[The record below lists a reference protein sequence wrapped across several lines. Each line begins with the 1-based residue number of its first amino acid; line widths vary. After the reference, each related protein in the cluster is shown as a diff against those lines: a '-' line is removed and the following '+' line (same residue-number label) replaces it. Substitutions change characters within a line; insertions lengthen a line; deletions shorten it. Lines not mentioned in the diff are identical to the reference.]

1 MQIINKNRTKMKKK
15 EKKKATNIINTWME
29 NNLSK
34 SDYDNLAK
42 DIPEKLGVSK
52 RTWLNYR
59 DGYSVIGISTL
70 TELYKILLPYAI
82 DKENFTIT
90 NLINQ

>member
-1 MQIINKNRTKMKKK
+1 MRVIRKTNPKN
-15 EKKKATNIINTWME
+15 NIQQWME
-29 NNLSK
+29 TNLSK
-34 SDYDNLAK
+34 ADFD
-42 DIPEKLGVSK
+42 KLIIEVPNKIGVSP

-59 DGYSVIGISTL
+59 AGNTDIGISTL

>member
-70 TELYKILLPYAI
+70 T
-82 DKENFTIT
+82 
-90 NLINQ
+90 